1 MRRHG
6 FDPVSLVFGATF
18 AIMGAVFLFGRVDVS
33 RAHLGWV
40 WPLPIIALGAL
51 IVLMA
56 ARRPGDDG
64 SREREARG
72 GGPGGG
78 GPPDVSPG

>member
-6 FDPVSLVFGATF
+6 FAPISLVFGATV
-18 AIMGAVFLFGRVDVS
+18 AIMGAVFLFGRVDVG

-40 WPLPIIALGAL
+40 WPLAIIALGAL

-64 SREREARG
+64 SRERQAR
-72 GGPGGG
+72 GG